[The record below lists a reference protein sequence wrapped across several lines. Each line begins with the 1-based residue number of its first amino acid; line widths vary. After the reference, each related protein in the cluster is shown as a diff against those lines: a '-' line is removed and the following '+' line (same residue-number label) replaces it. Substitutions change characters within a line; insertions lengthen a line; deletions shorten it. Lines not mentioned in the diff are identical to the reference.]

1 VTIVKNPQIL
11 LKEILSLGFTQN
23 EISIHTKIPQP
34 TISRILNDPTC
45 NPRWQTVAALQSF
58 LDTVNQFD
66 DENI

>member
-1 VTIVKNPQIL
+1 MNNVKTPQIL
-11 LKEILSLGFTQN
+11 LKKILKLGFTQN
-23 EISIHTKIPQP
+23 EISAHTKIPQP

-66 DENI
+66 DETI

>member
-1 VTIVKNPQIL
+1 M
-11 LKEILSLGFTQN
+11 GFTQN
-23 EISIHTKIPQP
+23 EISVHTKIPQP

-66 DENI
+66 DETI